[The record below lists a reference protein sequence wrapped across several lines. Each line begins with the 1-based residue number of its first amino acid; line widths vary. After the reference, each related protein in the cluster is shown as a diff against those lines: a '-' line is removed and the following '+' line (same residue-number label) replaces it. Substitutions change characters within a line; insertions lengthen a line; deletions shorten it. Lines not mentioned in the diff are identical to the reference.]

1 MSKSLDDAG
10 GDFGKTGIYKKKHI
24 YITFI
29 LLFLK
34 NGSVI
39 LFYFLFFFGK
49 NESMQPTQGYK

>member
-10 GDFGKTGIYKKKHI
+10 GDFGKTGIYKKTHI

-29 LLFLK
+29 LLYLK

-39 LFYFLFFFGK
+39 LFFIFFFCT